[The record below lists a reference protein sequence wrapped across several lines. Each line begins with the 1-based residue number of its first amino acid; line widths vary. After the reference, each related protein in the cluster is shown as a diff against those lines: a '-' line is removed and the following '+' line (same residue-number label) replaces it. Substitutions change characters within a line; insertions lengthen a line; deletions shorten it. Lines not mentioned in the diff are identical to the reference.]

1 MLVIADAMI
10 EASVARRESRGSH
23 YRSDFPTRNDGDF
36 LKTTVANYAA
46 ESGRVEIGYEP
57 VMSELVT
64 PRERNYSKTH
74 APAKA
79 EATKTKATAAS

>member
-1 MLVIADAMI
+1 MGAGAGKQGPRAAGAGAPGQ
-10 EASVARRESRGSH
+10 E
-23 YRSDFPTRNDGDF
+23 T
-36 LKTTVANYAA
+36 AA

-79 EATKTKATAAS
+79 EAAKTKATAAS